1 MKMKSHKF
9 LDLYNAVHEHSGAH
23 NTEQGVTETIE
34 CKSDLLGKFVH
45 STEIPSW
52 VDPEKKEGWRG

>member
-1 MKMKSHKF
+1 MQCMNS
-9 LDLYNAVHEHSGAH
+9 EHSGAH
-23 NTEQGVTETIE
+23 YTEQGLGVTETIE
-34 CKSDLLGKFVH
+34 CKNDLLGKFVH